1 MQPDERLSAAA
12 RAIYDALFT
21 AAPISFDEA
30 RRRGAWMYQRAMA
43 AAERADQA
51 LQSKAA

>member
-1 MQPDERLSAAA
+1 MQPDERLIAAA

-30 RRRGAWMYQRAMA
+30 QRREAWMYQRAMA
-43 AAERADQA
+43 AAEGAA
-51 LQSKAA
+51 LAMRGEPA